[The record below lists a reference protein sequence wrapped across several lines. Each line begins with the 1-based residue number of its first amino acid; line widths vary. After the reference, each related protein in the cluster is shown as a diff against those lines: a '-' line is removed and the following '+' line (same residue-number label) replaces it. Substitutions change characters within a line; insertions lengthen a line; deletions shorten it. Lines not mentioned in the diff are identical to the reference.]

1 MSWPPGCQ
9 TVNRERRPHGSPD
22 TPELRAGVHDS
33 PSDTG
38 TSPARWLRI
47 KQLFEAALERP
58 PADRSAFVTAA
69 VAGDDALRRD
79 VEALIAADHAD
90 LPLSDQWPPASESLL
105 AELRLASSTT
115 ALGSS
120 SPGLTAGNRLGK
132 YEVIAPL
139 GAGGMGEV
147 YRAHDPRLGRDVA
160 IKILPHAFTSDPDRL
175 ARFEREAR
183 MLAALSHPHIAGIYG
198 IEDAGTA
205 PALVLEL
212 VEGPTL
218 ADRLRTGRP
227 GVEESLA
234 IARQIA
240 DALSAAHDKGIVHRD
255 LKPANVKITPS
266 GIVKVLDFGLAKT
279 DGEDTTPE
287 SARLIPQTLSG
298 TRDGLILGT
307 AAYMSPEQARGK
319 PVDKRS
325 DIWAFGCVLYE
336 MLTGRKA
343 FDRETASETM
353 AAILERQPDWRRLPG
368 ATPAAVRRLLHR
380 CLERDVGRR
389 LRDIGDAGLELDDA
403 IGRLGGRGLG
413 RRLFEISRD
422 RRVVIAA
429 GIAAV
434 STAVIATLYW
444 KTWSVQQDTGKLLN
458 PAFTQITSQSG
469 LEWFP
474 SLSPDGKWVVYGG
487 DTEGNRDIFLQSTTG
502 QTPINLTADSRDD
515 DDQPAFSRDGER
527 IAFRSS
533 RDGGGIFVMGRT
545 GEAVRRLTRRGFKP
559 AWSPEGREIAF
570 TTENADLDPQNT
582 VGLSSLWVVDVT
594 SGQERQ
600 LANVDAVLPSWS
612 PHGQRIAYT
621 TRGAIAGSTRLDI
634 WTVDRSGGTPVAV
647 TTDGASNWNPVW
659 APDGRFLYFV
669 SGRGGPINLWRV
681 AIDEVSGKPA
691 GAPEAVTTP
700 SPFVAHL
707 TISADGSR
715 IAYSS
720 ILRSR
725 NIQKLRVDPATGTPL
740 AEAAW
745 ITTGSRLWANPDP
758 SPDGKWVA
766 FYSSVQPEGDLYLT
780 RTDGTGLR
788 QLTSG
793 ADPMD
798 RMPRWSPDGQ
808 WIAFHSI
815 RGKDQHLWKIR
826 PDGSDRQQLS
836 PLADAIYPVWSPDG
850 SRMAVLM
857 GAGIGHH
864 ENNVYVFDPNREWS
878 EQTPEIIPPPAD
890 SPNEFV
896 VNAWSPDGTRL
907 AGQVGLAAH
916 GIMIYSLQSRLFE
929 RLTDFG
935 GYPVWLPDSR
945 RLMFVSNGRGF
956 YVADTRT
963 RKVEKV
969 FSVEGDIIG
978 PPQLTRDGREA
989 YFTRRVTEGDIW
1001 LLTLSPSRDPQ

>member
-1 MSWPPGCQ
+1 M
-9 TVNRERRPHGSPD
+9 TDE
-22 TPELRAGVHDS
+22 
-33 PSDTG
+33 
-38 TSPARWLRI
+38 RWLRV
-47 KQLFEAALERP
+47 KRLFEAALERP
-58 PADRSAFVTAA
+58 ASDRSAFITAA

-79 VEALIAADHAD
+79 VEKLIAADDAD
-90 LPLSDQWPPASESLL
+90 PLLSDQWPLASASLL
-105 AELRLASSTT
+105 AELRLASSTG
-115 ALGSS
+115 LSSGSS
-120 SPGLTAGNRLGK
+120 SPGLAAGHRLAK
-132 YEVIAPL
+132 YDVVARL

-147 YRAHDPRLGRDVA
+147 YRARDSRLGRDVA
-160 IKILPHAFTSDPDRL
+160 IKILPDAFTSDPDRL

-183 MLAALSHPHIAGIYG
+183 MLAALNHPHIAGIYG
-198 IEDAGTA
+198 IEDTGTA

-218 ADRLRTGRP
+218 ADRLRTGRL
-227 GVEESLA
+227 GVDESLA

-240 DALSAAHDKGIVHRD
+240 DALSAAHDKGIIHRD
-255 LKPANVKITPS
+255 LKPANVKVTPA
-266 GIVKVLDFGLAKT
+266 GVVKVLDFGLAKT
-279 DGEDTTPE
+279 DGEDPTPE
-287 SARLIPQTLSG
+287 TARSVAQTLSA
-298 TRDGLILGT
+298 TRDGIILGT
-307 AAYMSPEQARGK
+307 AAYMSPEQARGR

-336 MLTGRKA
+336 MLAGRKT
-343 FDRETASETM
+343 FDRDTASDTM
-353 AAILERQPDWRRLPG
+353 AAILEREPDWRRLPA
-368 ATPAAVRRLLHR
+368 ATPAAVRRLLQR
-380 CLERDVGRR
+380 CLEKDVSRR
-389 LRDIGDAGLELDDA
+389 LRDIGDACLELDDA
-403 IGRLGGRGLG
+403 IGRLGSRRLG
-413 RRLFEISRD
+413 GRLFEIGRE
-422 RRVVIAA
+422 RLVLVA
-429 GIAAV
+429 GGTAAV
-434 STAVIATLYW
+434 MTAVLAAFFWRTASVPPSTAE
-444 KTWSVQQDTGKLLN
+444 LLN
-458 PAFTQITSQSG
+458 PTFTQVTSQSG

-515 DDQPAFSRDGER
+515 DDQPAFSPDGER

-545 GEAVRRLTRRGFKP
+545 GEAIRRLTRRGFKP
-559 AWSPEGREIAF
+559 TWSPEGREIAF

-582 VGLSSLWVVDVT
+582 VGLSSLWIVDVA

-600 LANVDAVLPSWS
+600 VANVDAVMPSWS

-634 WTVDRSGGTPVAV
+634 WTVDRSGEAAVAV
-647 TTDGASNWNPVW
+647 TTDGASNWGPVW
-659 APDGRFLYFV
+659 APDGRVLYFV

-681 AIDEVSGKPA
+681 AIDEASGRPA

-725 NIQKLRVDPATGTPL
+725 NVQKLQIDPATGTPRS
-740 AEAAW
+740 EPAW
-745 ITTGSRLWANPDP
+745 ITSGSRLWANPDP

-766 FYSSVQPEGDLYLT
+766 FYSSVQPEGDLYLA

-788 QLTSG
+788 QLTTG

-815 RGKDQHLWKIR
+815 RGKDQYLWKIR

-836 PLADAIYPVWSPDG
+836 PLADAIYPAWSPDG
-850 SRMAVLM
+850 SRIAVLM
-857 GAGIGHH
+857 GAGIGHP
-864 ENNVYVFDPNREWS
+864 ENNVYILDPNRSWS
-878 EQTPEIIPPPAD
+878 EQRPEIIPPPAD

-896 VNAWSPDGTRL
+896 VNAWSPDGARL

-916 GIMIYSLQSRLFE
+916 GIMVYSLQSRTFE
-929 RLTDFG
+929 QLTDFG

-945 RLMFVSNGRGF
+945 RLMFVSGGRGF
-956 YVADTRT
+956 HVVDTRT
-963 RKVEKV
+963 RKVERV
-969 FSVEGDIIG
+969 FSVERDVIG

-1001 LLTLSPSRDPQ
+1001 VLTLSPAKPTP

>member
-1 MSWPPGCQ
+1 M
-9 TVNRERRPHGSPD
+9 TD
-22 TPELRAGVHDS
+22 D
-33 PSDTG
+33 
-38 TSPARWLRI
+38 RWLRV
-47 KQLFEAALERP
+47 KALFEAALERP
-58 PADRSAFVTAA
+58 ASDRSAFITAA
-69 VAGDDALRRD
+69 VAGDELLRLD
-79 VEALIAADHAD
+79 VEALIAADVAD
-90 LPLSDQWPPASESLL
+90 LPLSDQWPLASASLL
-105 AELRLASSTT
+105 AELRLASSTRT
-115 ALGSS
+115 AGSS
-120 SPGLTAGNRLGK
+120 SPGLTAGTRLGK
-132 YEVIAPL
+132 YDVLAPL

-183 MLAALSHPHIAGIYG
+183 MLAALNHPHIAGIYG
-198 IEDAGTA
+198 IEETATA

-218 ADRLRTGRP
+218 ADRLRAGRL

-234 IARQIA
+234 IAQQIA
-240 DALSAAHDKGIVHRD
+240 DALSAAHDKGIIHRD
-255 LKPANVKITPS
+255 LKPANVKVTPS
-266 GIVKVLDFGLAKT
+266 GVVKVLDFGLAKT
-279 DGEDTTPE
+279 DAEEPIPELTRSTPK
-287 SARLIPQTLSG
+287 TLSG
-298 TRDGLILGT
+298 TREGIILGT

-319 PVDKRS
+319 PVDKRT
-325 DIWAFGCVLYE
+325 DIWGFGCVLYE

-343 FDRETASETM
+343 FDRETASDTM
-353 AAILERQPDWRRLPG
+353 AAILEREPDWRRLP
-368 ATPAAVRRLLHR
+368 ATTPAAIRRLLYR
-380 CLERDVGRR
+380 CLEKDVSRR
-389 LRDIGDAGLELDDA
+389 LRDIGDAGLEIDDA
-403 IGRLGGRGLG
+403 IGRLDN
-413 RRLFEISRD
+413 RRLGGKVFEIGRN
-422 RRVVIAA
+422 RRTLIAA

-434 STAVIATLYW
+434 SLAVVATFAGRPW
-444 KTWSVQQDTGKLLN
+444 RVQPGNGEFLN

-502 QTPINLTADSRDD
+502 QTPINLTADSLDD

-545 GEAVRRLTRRGFKP
+545 GEAIRRLTRRGFKP
-559 AWSPEGREIAF
+559 TWSPDGLEIAF

-582 VGLSSLWVVDVT
+582 VGLSALWVVDVG

-612 PHGQRIAYT
+612 PHGHRIAYT

-634 WTVDRSGGTPVAV
+634 WTVDRSGGAPLAV

-681 AIDEVSGKPA
+681 PIDEASGRPG

-740 AEAAW
+740 AEPAW

-766 FYSSVQPEGDLYLT
+766 FYSSVQPEGDLYLL

-793 ADPMD
+793 AEPMD

-815 RGKDQHLWKIR
+815 RGKDQYLWKIR
-826 PDGSDRQQLS
+826 PDGSDRHQLS
-836 PLADAIYPVWSPDG
+836 PLADAIYPVWSPTG
-850 SRMAVLM
+850 SRIAVLM
-857 GAGIGHH
+857 GAGLGHP
-864 ENNVYVFDPNREWS
+864 ENNVYIFDPNRAWN
-878 EQTPEIIPPPAD
+878 EQTPEVIPAPAD

-896 VNAWSPDGTRL
+896 VNAWSPDGARL
-907 AGQVGLAAH
+907 AGQVGLAAR
-916 GIMIYSLQSRLFE
+916 GIMVYSLATRLFE
-929 RLTDFG
+929 RLSDFG

-945 RLMFVSNGRGF
+945 RLMFVSGGRGF

-963 RKVEKV
+963 RQVEKI
-969 FSVEGDIIG
+969 FSVERDILG
-978 PPQLTRDGREA
+978 PPQLSRDGREA

-1001 LLTLSPSRDPQ
+1001 LLTLSPAKIPQ

>member
-1 MSWPPGCQ
+1 M
-9 TVNRERRPHGSPD
+9 TD
-22 TPELRAGVHDS
+22 D
-33 PSDTG
+33 
-38 TSPARWLRI
+38 RWLRV
-47 KQLFEAALERP
+47 KRLFEAALERP
-58 PADRSAFVTAA
+58 APERSAFVTAA
-69 VAGDDALRRD
+69 VAGDDTLRRD
-79 VEALIAADHAD
+79 VEALIAADAAEVA
-90 LPLSDQWPPASESLL
+90 LSAQWPLASQSLL
-105 AELRLASSTT
+105 AELRVASV
-115 ALGSS
+115 AGDAAGS
-120 SPGLTAGNRLGK
+120 SPGLIAGNRLGK
-132 YEVIAPL
+132 YDVLGPL

-147 YRAHDPRLGRDVA
+147 YRARDPRLGRDVA
-160 IKILPHAFTSDPDRL
+160 IKILPNAFTSDPDRL

-183 MLAALSHPHIAGIYG
+183 MLAALNHPHIAGIYG
-198 IEDAGTA
+198 IEEAGTA

-218 ADRLRTGRP
+218 ADRIKAGRL
-227 GVEESLA
+227 GVEESLT

-255 LKPANVKITPS
+255 LKPANVKVMPS
-266 GIVKVLDFGLAKT
+266 GTVKVLDFGLAKT
-279 DGEDTTPE
+279 DSDGATPE
-287 SARLIPQTLSG
+287 LTHSAAITLSG
-298 TRDGLILGT
+298 TREGLILGT

-343 FDRETASETM
+343 FDRDTASDTM
-353 AAILERQPDWRRLPG
+353 AAILEREPDWSRLPA
-368 ATPAAVRRLLHR
+368 ATPATVRRLLQR
-380 CLERDVGRR
+380 CLEKDVSRR
-389 LRDIGDAGLELDDA
+389 LRDIGDACLEVDDA
-403 IGRLGGRGLG
+403 IGRLGSRHL
-413 RRLFEISRD
+413 RRTIVELARD
-422 RRVVIAA
+422 RRGAA
-429 GIAAV
+429 AVGIAAV
-434 STAVIATLYW
+434 STALLAALFW
-444 KTWSVQQDTGKLLN
+444 QTWRGRPGAPGLLQ

-487 DTEGNRDIFLQSTTG
+487 DADGNRDIFLQSTTG
-502 QTPINLTADSRDD
+502 QTPINLTAESTDD
-515 DDQPAFSRDGER
+515 DDQPAFSPDGER

-559 AWSPEGREIAF
+559 TWSPEGQEIAF

-582 VGLSSLWVVDVT
+582 HGLSSLRVVDVA

-600 LANVDAVLPSWS
+600 LGDVDGVLPSWS

-634 WTVDRSGGTPVAV
+634 WTVDRSGAAPVAV
-647 TTDGASNWNPVW
+647 TTDGAPNWNPVW
-659 APDGRFLYFV
+659 APDGRHLYFV

-681 AIDEVSGKPA
+681 PIDEASGRPT

-700 SPFVAHL
+700 SPFVAHIA
-707 TISADGSR
+707 ISSDGSR

-725 NIQKLRVDPATGTPL
+725 NIQKLAIDPKNGTP
-740 AEAAW
+740 AGEPAW

-758 SPDGKWVA
+758 SPDGKWVV
-766 FYSSVQPEGDLYLT
+766 FYSSVQPEGDLYVA
-780 RTDGTGLR
+780 RADGTGLR

-793 ADPMD
+793 TDPID

-815 RGKDQHLWKIR
+815 RGKDQYLWKIR
-826 PDGSDRQQLS
+826 PDGSERQQLS
-836 PLADAIYPVWSPDG
+836 PLADAIYAAWSPRD
-850 SRMAVLM
+850 SRLAVLM
-857 GAGIGHH
+857 GAGIGHP
-864 ENNVYVFDPNREWS
+864 ENNVYIFDPNRSWTD
-878 EQTPEIIPPPAD
+878 QTPQVIPSPD
-890 SPNEFV
+890 GSPNEFV
-896 VNAWSPDGTRL
+896 VNSWSPDGSRL
-907 AGQVGLAAH
+907 AGQAGLEAAR
-916 GIMIYSLQSRLFE
+916 GIILYSLRSRTFD

-935 GYPVWLPDSR
+935 GYPVWLPDGQR
-945 RLMFVSNGRGF
+945 VMFVAGGRDF
-956 YVADTRT
+956 YVVDTRS
-963 RKVEKV
+963 RKIEKV
-969 FSVEGDIIG
+969 FSVQRDIIG

-1001 LLTLSPSRDPQ
+1001 LLTLSPAKPTP